1 MNHTTKRVPRLL
13 LSAAALGLTLAAV
26 GTPALAIAA
35 TDLPPGP
42 NVTAAAYPPGPSVTV
57 ADLPPGPNATVADL
71 SPGPGVIG
79 PEV

>member
-26 GTPALAIAA
+26 GAPVLAIAA
-35 TDLPPGP
+35 SD
-42 NVTAAAYPPGPSVTV
+42 VPPGPSVTV
-57 ADLPPGPNATVADL
+57 AAYPPGPNVVDL
-71 SPGPGVIG
+71 PPGPGVIG

>member
-42 NVTAAAYPPGPSVTV
+42 TV
-57 ADLPPGPNATVADL
+57 ADLP
-71 SPGPGVIG
+71 PGPGVIG